1 MVPTGG
7 VEDLAL
13 EPVETVNVRQCRL
26 GERANGRDHEI
37 RRELPLRSA
46 HVPPRLVLVPS
57 DLLNFDSEPM
67 PVKHVVLSGNPLD
80 VGLNLGLFGVRTA
93 PTGVRRE
100 REGIQVRR
108 HIAGRARVG
117 VHPPRAADVIS
128 PLEDQEVGVPVLL
141 KGDRGT
147 EPGESGP
154 DDQHADMDAG
164 SREMPSGAAIV
175 TTVVADLIHSLGPW
189 FIRGVTPSGVSVD
202 PKLRRRCGGRNRLMH
217 TLDSAGC
224 AVAHRFSRGRDGREQ
239 GCRRIPRWGK
249 CVPSA
254 ISRSPPSS

>member
-1 MVPTGG
+1 MREGQAFRLGVFAVETGKHPRGGALIDVQLADGFCQFGNDLDGRGARADDRDPFAGEVVVVVPAGG

-13 EPVETVNVRQCRL
+13 EPVEAVNVRQCRL

-37 RRELPLRSA
+37 RRELPLRGA
-46 HVPPRLVLVPS
+46 HVPPRLVLVPP

-67 PVKHVVLSGNPLD
+67 PVEHVVLSGYPLD
-80 VGLNLGLFGVRTA
+80 VGLYLGLFGVRTA

-128 PLEDQEVGVPVLL
+128 PLEHQEVGVPVFL
-141 KGDRGT
+141 KGDRGA

-154 DDQHADMDAG
+154 DDQHADMDTG
-164 SREMPSGAAIV
+164 RREMPSGAAIV
-175 TTVVADLIHSLGPW
+175 TTVEADLVHNLGP
-189 FIRGVTPSGVSVD
+189 
-202 PKLRRRCGGRNRLMH
+202 
-217 TLDSAGC
+217 
-224 AVAHRFSRGRDGREQ
+224 
-239 GCRRIPRWGK
+239 
-249 CVPSA
+249 
-254 ISRSPPSS
+254 